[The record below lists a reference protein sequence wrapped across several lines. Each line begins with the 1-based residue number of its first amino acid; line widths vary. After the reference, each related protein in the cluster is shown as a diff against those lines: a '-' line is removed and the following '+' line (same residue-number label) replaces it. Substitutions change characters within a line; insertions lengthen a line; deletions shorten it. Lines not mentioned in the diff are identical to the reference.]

1 MKKQPKYK
9 KIEQDLRVRILEGDL
24 KQGDMIPSETE
35 LCARYDCARMTVR
48 QAINNLL
55 IDGYIYRHKGRGTF
69 VTFNKKEIK
78 KQDGSFLS
86 FTNEMKLLD
95 APVTT
100 VLLNLEETS
109 ADEIVAK
116 RLQLDVGDPI
126 YYVERLRSSENKALA
141 YERLY
146 LPKNMYDTLSKEIFE
161 HSFYKYVQNELGWR
175 IRNCEYAIEARGV
188 PKKVAELLH
197 QKEGE
202 PSLYLNSVTY
212 LDNGRAFVYTRF
224 YFHGEHFRFRD
235 NYDNHANTNGHNHG
249 L

>member
-1 MKKQPKYK
+1 MKQRPIYQI
-9 KIEQDLRVRILEGDL
+9 IEQDLRVQILEGKL

-35 LCARYDCARMTVR
+35 LCARYECARMTVR

-69 VTFNKKEIK
+69 VTFNKKEIQ
-78 KQDGSFLS
+78 KQGGSFLS

-95 APVTT
+95 EPVTT
-100 VLLNLEETS
+100 VPLNLEVVP

-116 RLQLDVGDPI
+116 RLQIHVGDPI
-126 YYVERLRSSENKALA
+126 YYIERLRSSENKPLA

-146 LPKNMYDTLSKEIFE
+146 LPQAMYGDLTIDTFKA
-161 HSFYKYVQNELGWR
+161 SFYDYVQDDLGWR
-175 IRNCEYAIEARGV
+175 IRNCEYAIEARAV

-197 QKEGE
+197 QRDGE
-202 PSLYLNSVTY
+202 PALYLNSVTY
-212 LDNGRAFVYTRF
+212 LENGRAFVYTRF

-235 NYDNHANTNGHNHG
+235 NYKNNGTNGHGN
-249 L
+249 